1 VQVSDDQTKKIEKME
16 LEIKE
21 LKEKLEKQQKIL
33 NDDIEYIVQSVMND
47 TIKKLLKSEK
57 VKKRSNEHNEN
68 QTKRKKSRII

>member
-1 VQVSDDQTKKIEKME
+1 MQVSDDQTKKIEKME

>member
-1 VQVSDDQTKKIEKME
+1 VQVSDDQTKKIEKMK

-68 QTKRKKSRII
+68 QTKRKKSRVI